1 MLAIAN
7 LSALLLGGLQLLL
20 PILLPGV
27 LFIIAIKR
35 NWLAGLNRP
44 IDGGF
49 HLAER
54 PLFGPNKTWR
64 GVFFYVVGAPVVV
77 LALNVL
83 GAQGW
88 SVAPVFRSDPLQ
100 LGLSWGLA
108 YVGGELLNSFVKRRL
123 GIGAGLAAGSNIGA
137 KIQPF
142 FDNTDGSLAVGLLL
156 IIAYHVEW
164 QYLLVSFVLGL
175 TVHALTDIWM
185 RKLQLKK

>member
-1 MLAIAN
+1 MLF
-7 LSALLLGGLQLLL
+7 GGFSLLL
-20 PILLPGV
+20 PVLLPGV

-35 NWLAGLNRP
+35 NLLSGLNRP
-44 IDGGF
+44 IDGGLN
-49 HLAER
+49 LAGKR
-54 PLFGPNKTWR
+54 LFGPSKTWR

-88 SVAPVFRSDPLQ
+88 SVAPVLRSDPLQ

-123 GIGAGLAAGSNIGA
+123 GIGAGLVAGSSIGA
-137 KIQPF
+137 KIQAF

-156 IIAYHVEW
+156 LFGYHVEW